1 MSRPFGSVRRFV
13 PRLDCLDDRALPSAT
28 VTAID
33 GVVVVRGDS
42 SGNTIRVFDNGTR
55 DVGNVVVE
63 VDGQRLD
70 FDTPVD
76 EVRINGGGGGDSVRY
91 DLTTDL
97 NSDRLVTVNLG
108 NGRDSFTAEMR
119 GDVGEDVD
127 LEVRVNGGNGQDNI
141 RLLAADV
148 TTRAGATMAV
158 DFAGGNGR
166 DDLGVDYSGVVTGRT
181 DFTVDGGNGSDRLTG
196 VVVVDPTSGGE
207 LDARWFGGNGA
218 DSGEVSGEGI
228 DRLTMGNSVVDGERG
243 QDTITVRG
251 DVEAV

>member
-148 TTRAGATMAV
+148 TTRAGATMA
-158 DFAGGNGR
+158 DGFHGGRRERQRPAHRRRGR
-166 DDLGVDYSGVVTGRT
+166 GPDQRRRTGRP
-181 DFTVDGGNGSDRLTG
+181 VVRRQRGRQRRSLRGGHRSPHD
-196 VVVVDPTSGGE
+196 GE
-207 LDARWFGGNGA
+207 LRRGRRARPGHHYRPRGRRGRLGGIGVA
-218 DSGEVSGEGI
+218 P
-228 DRLTMGNSVVDGERG
+228 RR
-243 QDTITVRG
+243 R
-251 DVEAV
+251 EATP